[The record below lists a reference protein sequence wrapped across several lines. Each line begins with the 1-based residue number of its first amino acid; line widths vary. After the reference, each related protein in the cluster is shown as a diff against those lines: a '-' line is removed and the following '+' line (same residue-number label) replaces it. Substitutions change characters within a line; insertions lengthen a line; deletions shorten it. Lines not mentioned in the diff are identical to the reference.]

1 MRPLQPLLE
10 LIYVGGGIAA
20 PWEVD
25 AGLRAPQG
33 VAKHGEDARR
43 EAFRGAD
50 ITAHDIMA

>member
-1 MRPLQPLLE
+1 MQPLLE

-43 EAFRGAD
+43 EAFWGAA